1 MLDTVLGF
9 NELTPSMFA
18 FAGGKGTMLARMYQ
32 GGYPVPE
39 GFVILPS
46 AFEEGQLNEGA
57 WKEIATRVNK
67 IRHSFNGAQFAVR
80 SSGLSEDSEAASFAG
95 EFDTVLNMKTDEEI
109 REALYTVYRSKYA
122 ERVRV
127 YSSVQGMEQSHEI
140 AIVVQLMVVPEI
152 SGVLFTADPITGSR
166 VVMTGNYV
174 FGLGEQLVSGEA
186 NAHSFT
192 LTRPKGKYSGAGVF
206 RKHAMKLY
214 RYALRLEKEL
224 GGPQDLEWAIS
235 KGRVYLLQARPVTT
249 FSPGNRD
256 KFEWNDSLTGDFLWT
271 NTNVGESIPDV
282 FTPFSWSVIRA
293 LDEEQQVVPGH
304 YLMSGNIC
312 GRVYSNISLPVSAFQ
327 ALGFNSRSIL
337 AKMSNVFGKLPEGI
351 GIPVYPFSKWSI
363 IKALVPR
370 ILYSS
375 KRTREAVK
383 GMSQYLKD
391 SPEECAKIIDRIHK
405 VKTKEE
411 LLRIWRQDLWPRN
424 VKGVWAAFEGTS
436 QKMQKYVKLKEKLSR
451 LVGSEEANLLLS
463 NVGGNAQLESLGPVI
478 GISRVIRGDMSR
490 REYLVKYGHRG
501 PHEHELSIPSPGES
515 RDLLEKQIK
524 DIEDSPINVEELLD
538 KQRVQYEEAWNRF
551 EQLFPGE
558 KKRFKRQ
565 VERVLEG
572 PQVREAARSEWT
584 RGFRVNRAFALKAG
598 ELAGIADDVFFLY
611 LDEVLSWL
619 EGGELE
625 AKQHINARKVTYA
638 KYQAL
643 PPLPSIIR
651 GRFDPFKW
659 AEEPNRRMDYFNPM
673 EPMRI
678 SPESETLK
686 GFAGAAGRIE
696 GKVRVLTQ
704 PEDGDQ
710 LKPGEILVT
719 STTNVGWTT
728 LFPKASAIITDIGAP
743 LSHAA
748 IVARELGIPAVVGC
762 GNATTRLKTGD
773 RIIVD
778 GGQGIIQICP
788 PS

>member
-1 MLDTVLGF
+1 MLNTVLGF
-9 NELTPSMFA
+9 DELTPSMYA

-32 GGYPVPE
+32 RRYPVPE
-39 GFVILPS
+39 GFVVLPS
-46 AFEEGQLNEGA
+46 AFEDEELNEGA
-57 WKEIATRVNK
+57 WQEIIIRVNK
-67 IRHSFNGAQFAVR
+67 IRNAFKGAQFAVR

-95 EFDTVLNMKTDEEI
+95 EFDTVLNMETDEEI

-140 AIVVQLMVVPEI
+140 AIVVQLMVSSEI

-166 VVMTGNYV
+166 IVMTGNYV
-174 FGLGEQLVSGEA
+174 YGLGEQLVSGEA
-186 NAHSFT
+186 NAHTFT
-192 LTRPKGKYSGAGVF
+192 LTRPKGKYSGAGLF
-206 RKHAMKLY
+206 RKYAIKLY

-235 KGRVYLLQARPVTT
+235 NGKVYLLQARPVTT
-249 FSPGNRD
+249 LNPGNRD
-256 KFEWNDSLTGDFLWT
+256 KFEWNDSFTGDFLWT

-293 LDEEQQVVPGH
+293 LDEEQQIIPGH

-312 GRVYSNISLPVSAFQ
+312 GRVYSNVSLPVSAFQ
-327 ALGFNSRSIL
+327 ALGFNPRSIL

-351 GIPVYPFSKWSI
+351 DIPVYPFSKCCL
-363 IKALVPR
+363 IKSLVPR
-370 ILYSS
+370 IIYSS

-383 GMSQYLKD
+383 GMGKYLKE
-391 SPEECAKIIDRIHK
+391 SPEECAEIIDRIHQ
-405 VKTKEE
+405 VKNKGE
-411 LLRIWRQDLWPRN
+411 LLRIWKNDLWPRN

-451 LVGSEEANLLLS
+451 LVGPEEANVLLS
-463 NVGGNAQLESLGPVI
+463 SVGGSSQLESLGPVI
-478 GISRVIRGDMSR
+478 GISRIIQGDMTR
-490 REYLVKYGHRG
+490 KEYLVKYGHRG
-501 PHEHELSIPSPGES
+501 PHEHELSIPDPGES
-515 RDLLEKQIK
+515 VDLLEKQIK
-524 DIEDSPINVEELLD
+524 DIEESPINVEGLLD
-538 KQRVQYEEAWNRF
+538 KQREQYEEVWNRF
-551 EQLFPGE
+551 ERLFPGE
-558 KKRFKRQ
+558 KKRLKRQ
-565 VERVLEG
+565 IQRALEG
-572 PQVREAARSEWT
+572 PQQREAARSEWT

-598 ELAGIADDVFFLY
+598 ELAGIADDIFFLY
-611 LDEVLSWL
+611 LDEVLNWL
-619 EGGELE
+619 EGGELV
-625 AKQHINARKVTYA
+625 AKQYIDARKITHA

-643 PPLPSIIR
+643 PPLPSLIR

-659 AEEPNRRMDYFNPM
+659 AEDSNRRTEYYDPMSPMDV
-673 EPMRI
+673 I
-678 SPESETLK
+678 PESETLN

-696 GKVRVLTQ
+696 GRVRVLTQ

-719 STTNVGWTT
+719 STTNVGWTP

-762 GNATTRLKTGD
+762 GNATARLKTGD
-773 RIIVD
+773 RVIVD
-778 GGQGIIQICP
+778 GGQGVIQICS